1 MVVSRLGRSR
11 SGAREI
17 GSRDGVEIAPNHH
30 EANNERRAMP
40 IVVETE
46 AGDDY
51 VRRWATFIRTH
62 EQRLADAGY
71 RRRSQTSQPSALN
84 PLSWVGLSYGTPTA
98 GMVLT
103 TDLHHIFYLLM
114 RFEDLELP
122 VGPLDVKLA
131 NPTRPI
137 SFASQLATGD
147 RADAVS
153 IRSTSAM
160 STMSRLSLGGGW
172 WNRSAPPPVDAE
184 LKYIY
189 SAFTKLPALSIKQAG
204 LKLVA
209 ELAQDPLTDQV
220 IPFDV
225 FKNLQSLELLDVDPR
240 SVLGWDRLADNL
252 RSLTIK
258 RSGLEDVSDILIDA
272 VVDDPLRREGKIAPR
287 RRRIHRPPS
296 SASSRQ
302 SSWHPSQAPP
312 TIPEDPIPEPLPEP
326 EPEPGT
332 IPPPTISPH
341 KWSRLR
347 RLYLADNGLTFFPT
361 DPLPNLVGLT
371 HLDLSS
377 NLLVAVPSGLGAL
390 YNLVSLNLSDN
401 MIESVLGIY
410 ATLGS
415 IAHLDLSKNRLESLC
430 GLERL
435 RALERVDLRFNQV
448 EESAEVGR
456 LIGLPNILDISIE
469 GNPFTEIE
477 DDYRARCFEYFLKE
491 GRNVTLDGT
500 PPSFYDRRSITV
512 SAPELPPIEPAPAP
526 SPNVVA
532 VSGPKPPPPPKTK
545 PITTTVAPTPSP
557 ASPPPPMTAA
567 AVSPKPVIHHHN
579 KPRRRK
585 PTRIVDL
592 DDIGESSGA
601 SAAHSRDAS
610 NEPLSH
616 SPQPIGFLGPSTSPT
631 KRSSSPS
638 KLSSSPGSINRLR
651 PARQPIPDMP
661 PPIREDTEPVTP
673 PVETKPRR
681 PSAHRRQTSASSVG
695 GKVTPV
701 TRSAKRRGRAS
712 ASVYEPGA
720 TIADEQ
726 RIDEAEVFRRK
737 MEALRAE
744 VGDGWLKVLSQQQG
758 GVA

>member
-1 MVVSRLGRSR
+1 
-11 SGAREI
+11 
-17 GSRDGVEIAPNHH
+17 
-30 EANNERRAMP
+30 MP
-40 IVVETE
+40 IVVEAE
-46 AGDDY
+46 PGDDY
-51 VRRWATFIRTH
+51 IRRWAAFIRTH
-62 EQRLADAGY
+62 EQKLADAGY
-71 RRRSQTSQPSALN
+71 GRRSQTSQQPSALN
-84 PLSWVGLSYGTPTA
+84 LLSWVGLSSSTPTP
-98 GMVLT
+98 GTVLT
-103 TDLHHIFYLLM
+103 TDLHHVFYLLM

-122 VGPLDVKLA
+122 VGPLDVKLP

-153 IRSTSAM
+153 IRSSSAM

-172 WNRSAPPPVDAE
+172 WSRAAPPPVDAE

-189 SAFTKLPALSIKQAG
+189 SSFTKLPALSIKQAG
-204 LKLVA
+204 YKLVA

-240 SVLGWDRLADNL
+240 AVLGWDRLADNL

-272 VVDDPLRREGKIAPR
+272 VVDDPLRREGKTAPR
-287 RRRIHRPPS
+287 RRRIHRPAS
-296 SASSRQ
+296 SNSSRQ
-302 SSWHPSQAPP
+302 SSWRSSQLPP
-312 TIPEDPIPEPLPEP
+312 TVPEDPTPGPPRQS

-347 RLYLADNGLTFFPT
+347 RLSFADNGLTFFPT

-415 IAHLDLSKNRLESLC
+415 ITHLDLSKNRLESLC

-435 RALERVDLRFNQV
+435 RALERVDLRSNQV

-477 DDYRARCFEYFLKE
+477 DDYRARCFEFFLKE
-491 GRNVTLDGT
+491 GRNVTIDGT

-512 SAPELPPIEPAPAP
+512 SAPEPPPIEPAPAP

-532 VSGPKPPPPPKTK
+532 VSAPKPPPPPKTK
-545 PITTTVAPTPSP
+545 PTPATTAPSPSP

-579 KPRRRK
+579 KPRKRK

-592 DDIGESSGA
+592 DDIGESSGT
-601 SAAHSRDAS
+601 SVGHSRDVS

-616 SPQPIGFLGPSTSPT
+616 SPQPISLLGAGTSPT
-631 KRSSSPS
+631 KLSSP
-638 KLSSSPGSINRLR
+638 P
-651 PARQPIPDMP
+651 PDMP
-661 PPIREDTEPVTP
+661 PPIREDTEPVSP

-681 PSAHRRQTSASSVG
+681 PAAHRRQTSASSVG
-695 GKVTPV
+695 GKATPV
-701 TRSAKRRGRAS
+701 TKSTKRRGRAS
-712 ASVYEPGA
+712 ASVYEPGPA
-720 TIADEQ
+720 VTEEQ
-726 RIDEAEVFRRK
+726 QVDDAEAFRRK

-758 GVA
+758 GIA

>member
-1 MVVSRLGRSR
+1 MS
-11 SGAREI
+11 
-17 GSRDGVEIAPNHH
+17 
-30 EANNERRAMP
+30 

-62 EQRLADAGY
+62 EQRLAGAGY
-71 RRRSQTSQPSALN
+71 GRRPNGSQQPSALPN
-84 PLSWVGLSYGTPTA
+84 LLSWVGLASAPDP

-114 RFEDLELP
+114 RFEALELP
-122 VGPLDVKLA
+122 VGPLEVKLL

-153 IRSTSAM
+153 IRSSSAM
-160 STMSRLSLGGGW
+160 STMSRLSLGGSW
-172 WNRSAPPPVDAE
+172 WSRSEPPPVDAE

-189 SAFTKLPALSIKQAG
+189 SSFTKLPALSIKQAG
-204 LKLVA
+204 LKLIA

-240 SVLGWDRLADNL
+240 AVLGWDRLADNL

-272 VVDDPLRREGKIAPR
+272 VVDDPLRREGKVAPR
-287 RRRIHRPPS
+287 RRRIHRPS
-296 SASSRQ
+296 SSTSSRQ
-302 SSWHPSQAPP
+302 SSWRASQLPP
-312 TIPEDPIPEPLPEP
+312 TVPEDPVPEPSEPDPEND
-326 EPEPGT
+326 G

-347 RLYLADNGLTFFPT
+347 RLSFADNGLTFFPT
-361 DPLPNLVGLT
+361 APLANLVNVT

-415 IAHLDLSKNRLESLC
+415 ITNLDLSKNRLESLC

-435 RALERVDLRFNQV
+435 RALERVDLRLNHV

-456 LIGLPNILDISIE
+456 LVGLPNILNISIQ
-469 GNPFTEIE
+469 GNPFTENE
-477 DDYRARCFEYFLKE
+477 DEYRARCFEYFLKE
-491 GRNVTLDGT
+491 GKSITLDGT
-500 PPSFYDRRSITV
+500 PPSFYERRSITV
-512 SAPELPPIEPAPAP
+512 SGPEPPPIEPAPAP

-532 VSGPKPPPPPKTK
+532 VSGPKPPPPPKSK
-545 PITTTVAPTPSP
+545 PTPTSTTPSPSP

-579 KPRRRK
+579 KPRKRK

-592 DDIGESSGA
+592 DDIGESSGT
-601 SAAHSRDAS
+601 SVVHSRETS
-610 NEPLSH
+610 NEILSH
-616 SPQPIGFLGPSTSPT
+616 SPQSISLLGTGTSP
-631 KRSSSPS
+631 
-638 KLSSSPGSINRLR
+638 KLSSSPGSIHRSRERGQR
-651 PARQPIPDMP
+651 PTPHAMP
-661 PPIREDTEPVTP
+661 STIREEAEPATP
-673 PVETKPRR
+673 SIEVKPSR

-695 GKVTPV
+695 SKPTGSKA
-701 TRSAKRRGRAS
+701 AKRRARAS
-712 ASVYEPGA
+712 ASVYEPGP
-720 TIADEQ
+720 TVTDEQ
-726 RIDEAEVFRRK
+726 RFDDAEAFRRK

-744 VGDGWLKVLSQQQG
+744 VGDGWLKVLSQQQQG
-758 GVA
+758 GIA

>member
-1 MVVSRLGRSR
+1 MS
-11 SGAREI
+11 
-17 GSRDGVEIAPNHH
+17 
-30 EANNERRAMP
+30 

-62 EQRLADAGY
+62 EQRLAGAGY
-71 RRRSQTSQPSALN
+71 GRRPNGSQQPSALPN
-84 PLSWVGLSYGTPTA
+84 LLSWVGLASAPDP

-114 RFEDLELP
+114 RFEALELP
-122 VGPLDVKLA
+122 VGPLEVKLL

-153 IRSTSAM
+153 IRSSSAM
-160 STMSRLSLGGGW
+160 STMSRLSLGGSW
-172 WNRSAPPPVDAE
+172 WGRSEPPPVDAE

-189 SAFTKLPALSIKQAG
+189 SSFTKLPALSIKQAG
-204 LKLVA
+204 LKLIA

-240 SVLGWDRLADNL
+240 AVLGWDRLADNL

-272 VVDDPLRREGKIAPR
+272 VVDDPLRREGKVAPR
-287 RRRIHRPPS
+287 RRRIHRPS
-296 SASSRQ
+296 SSTSSRQ
-302 SSWHPSQAPP
+302 SSWRASQLPP
-312 TIPEDPIPEPLPEP
+312 TVPEDPVPEPSEPDPEND
-326 EPEPGT
+326 G

-347 RLYLADNGLTFFPT
+347 RLSFADNGLTFFPT
-361 DPLPNLVGLT
+361 APLANLVNVT

-415 IAHLDLSKNRLESLC
+415 ITNLDLSKNRLESLC

-435 RALERVDLRFNQV
+435 RALERVDLRLNHV

-456 LIGLPNILDISIE
+456 LVGLPNILNISIQ
-469 GNPFTEIE
+469 GNPFTENE
-477 DDYRARCFEYFLKE
+477 DEYRARCFEYFLKE
-491 GRNVTLDGT
+491 GKSITLDGT
-500 PPSFYDRRSITV
+500 PPSFYERRSITV
-512 SAPELPPIEPAPAP
+512 SGPEPPPIEPAPAP

-532 VSGPKPPPPPKTK
+532 VSGPKPPPPPKSK
-545 PITTTVAPTPSP
+545 PTPTSTTPSPSP

-579 KPRRRK
+579 KPRKRK

-592 DDIGESSGA
+592 DDIGESSGT
-601 SAAHSRDAS
+601 SVVHSRETS
-610 NEPLSH
+610 NEILSH
-616 SPQPIGFLGPSTSPT
+616 SPQSISLLGTGTSP
-631 KRSSSPS
+631 
-638 KLSSSPGSINRLR
+638 KLSSSPGSIHRSRERGQR
-651 PARQPIPDMP
+651 PTPHAMP
-661 PPIREDTEPVTP
+661 STIREETEPPTP
-673 PVETKPRR
+673 SIEVKPSR

-695 GKVTPV
+695 SKPTGSKA
-701 TRSAKRRGRAS
+701 AKRRARAS
-712 ASVYEPGA
+712 ASVYEPGP
-720 TIADEQ
+720 TVTDE
-726 RIDEAEVFRRK
+726 RFDDAEAFRRK

-744 VGDGWLKVLSQQQG
+744 VGDGWLKVLSQQQQG
-758 GVA
+758 GIA

>member
-1 MVVSRLGRSR
+1 MS
-11 SGAREI
+11 
-17 GSRDGVEIAPNHH
+17 
-30 EANNERRAMP
+30 

-62 EQRLADAGY
+62 EQRLAGAGY
-71 RRRSQTSQPSALN
+71 GRRPNGSQQPSALPN
-84 PLSWVGLSYGTPTA
+84 LLSWVGLASAPDP

-114 RFEDLELP
+114 RFEALELP
-122 VGPLDVKLA
+122 VGPLEVKLL

-153 IRSTSAM
+153 IRSSSAM
-160 STMSRLSLGGGW
+160 STMSRLSLGGSW
-172 WNRSAPPPVDAE
+172 WSRSEPPPVDAE

-189 SAFTKLPALSIKQAG
+189 SSFTKLPALSIKQAG
-204 LKLVA
+204 LKLIA

-240 SVLGWDRLADNL
+240 AVLGWDRLADNL

-272 VVDDPLRREGKIAPR
+272 VVDDPLRREGKVAPR
-287 RRRIHRPPS
+287 RRRIHRPS
-296 SASSRQ
+296 SSTSSRQ
-302 SSWHPSQAPP
+302 SSWRASQLPP
-312 TIPEDPIPEPLPEP
+312 TVPEDPVPEPSEPDPEND
-326 EPEPGT
+326 G

-347 RLYLADNGLTFFPT
+347 RLSFADNGLTFFPT
-361 DPLPNLVGLT
+361 APLANLVNVT

-415 IAHLDLSKNRLESLC
+415 ITNLDLSKNRLESLC

-435 RALERVDLRFNQV
+435 RALERVDLRLNHV

-456 LIGLPNILDISIE
+456 LVGLPNILNISIQ
-469 GNPFTEIE
+469 GNPFTENE
-477 DDYRARCFEYFLKE
+477 DEYRARCFEYFLKE
-491 GRNVTLDGT
+491 GKSITLDGT
-500 PPSFYDRRSITV
+500 PPSFYERRSITV
-512 SAPELPPIEPAPAP
+512 SGPEPPPIEPAPAP

-532 VSGPKPPPPPKTK
+532 VSGPKPPPPPKSK
-545 PITTTVAPTPSP
+545 PTPTSTTPSPSP

-579 KPRRRK
+579 KPRKRK

-592 DDIGESSGA
+592 DDIGESSGT
-601 SAAHSRDAS
+601 SVVHSRETS
-610 NEPLSH
+610 NEILSH
-616 SPQPIGFLGPSTSPT
+616 SPQSISLLGTGTSP
-631 KRSSSPS
+631 
-638 KLSSSPGSINRLR
+638 KLSSSPGSIHRSRERGQR
-651 PARQPIPDMP
+651 PTPHAMP
-661 PPIREDTEPVTP
+661 STIREETEPATP
-673 PVETKPRR
+673 SIEVKPSR

-695 GKVTPV
+695 GKPMG
-701 TRSAKRRGRAS
+701 SKAAKRRARAS
-712 ASVYEPGA
+712 ASVYEPGP
-720 TIADEQ
+720 TVTDEQ
-726 RIDEAEVFRRK
+726 RFDDAEAFRRK

-744 VGDGWLKVLSQQQG
+744 VGDGWLKVLSQQQQG
-758 GVA
+758 GIA

>member
-1 MVVSRLGRSR
+1 
-11 SGAREI
+11 
-17 GSRDGVEIAPNHH
+17 
-30 EANNERRAMP
+30 MP

-51 VRRWATFIRTH
+51 VRRWAGFIRTH
-62 EQRLADAGY
+62 EQRLADAGF
-71 RRRSQTSQPSALN
+71 RRRTLASQQPSALLN
-84 PLSWVGLSYGTPTA
+84 PLSWVGYASNTPVA

-103 TDLHHIFYLLM
+103 TDLHHVFYLLM

-122 VGPLDVKLA
+122 VGPLDVKLL

-153 IRSTSAM
+153 IRSSSAM
-160 STMSRLSLGGGW
+160 STMSRLSLGGSW
-172 WNRSAPPPVDAE
+172 WNRSAPPPVDNE

-252 RSLTIK
+252 RTLTIK

-272 VVDDPLRREGKIAPR
+272 VVDDPLRREGKTAPR
-287 RRRIHRPPS
+287 RRRIHRPSS

-302 SSWHPSQAPP
+302 SSWRSSQLPP
-312 TIPEDPIPEPLPEP
+312 TVPEDPVPEPPS

-347 RLYLADNGLTFFPT
+347 RLSFADNGLTFFPT
-361 DPLPNLVGLT
+361 EPLANLTNVT

-415 IAHLDLSKNRLESLC
+415 ISHLDLSKNRLESLC

-435 RALERVDLRFNQV
+435 RALERVDLRLNQV

-456 LIGLPNILDISIE
+456 LIGLPNIIDVSIE

-477 DDYRARCFEYFLKE
+477 EDYRARCFEYFLKE

-512 SAPELPPIEPAPAP
+512 SAPEPPPIEPAPAP

-532 VSGPKPPPPPKTK
+532 VSGPKQPPPPKAK
-545 PITTTVAPTPSP
+545 PAATTAAPTPSP
-557 ASPPPPMTAA
+557 ASPPPPLTAA
-567 AVSPKPVIHHHN
+567 AVSPKPVIHPHN

-601 SAAHSRDAS
+601 SAAHSRETS
-610 NEPLSH
+610 NDPLSR
-616 SPQPIGFLGPSTSPT
+616 SPQPMSLLATGTSP
-631 KRSSSPS
+631 
-638 KLSSSPGSINRLR
+638 KLSSSPASITRSR
-651 PARQPIPDMP
+651 PPRQPVPAMP
-661 PPIREDTEPVTP
+661 PPIREDTEPVIT
-673 PVETKPRR
+673 PVETNPRR

-695 GKVTPV
+695 GKPTAVTK
-701 TRSAKRRGRAS
+701 SARRRGRAS
-712 ASVYEPGA
+712 ASVFEPGPA
-720 TIADEQ
+720 VADEPQ
-726 RIDEAEVFRRK
+726 IDDAEAFRLK

-744 VGDGWLKVLSQQQG
+744 VGDGWLKVLSQQQQQG
-758 GVA
+758 GVV